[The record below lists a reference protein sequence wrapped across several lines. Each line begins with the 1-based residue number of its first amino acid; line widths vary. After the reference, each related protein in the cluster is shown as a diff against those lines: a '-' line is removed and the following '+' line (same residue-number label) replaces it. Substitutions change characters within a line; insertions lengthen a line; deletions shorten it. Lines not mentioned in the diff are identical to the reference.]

1 MTTQNSL
8 YKAIDYAKFIFSIL
22 VIALHCGPFE
32 CVSADASYYFT
43 QCVTR
48 VAVPF
53 FFVCNGFFAFTPRE
67 YNWKTVAKQ
76 CKKLIR
82 MYCIWTIIYFP
93 GFVSAYDTLK
103 EAAVAFILG
112 HGYAHLWYLAAA
124 AVAIFMFYIIKTR
137 CVSWKKI
144 FALAGAL
151 YLFGL
156 SYDSYYA
163 VFRRLPIWNVPLIHT
178 VARCL
183 LSQLHTTRDG
193 VFFGFL
199 FVAIGAYIAENKQRI
214 NKRLCAKGFM
224 ISAGAAIVEVVAV
237 RALRWQ
243 RRTDAVDLYVFLIP
257 MATFLF
263 CYLLCS
269 NSNSK
274 KTSSN
279 IRKES
284 TIIYLVHIWVRT
296 IYLRI
301 GVPVLSNLFGEILAE
316 NSFLIFCIDVL
327 GSIMVAKVLIIASK
341 TQHGRKIYKWL
352 F

>member
-1 MTTQNSL
+1 M
-8 YKAIDYAKFIFSIL
+8 
-22 VIALHCGPFE
+22 
-32 CVSADASYYFT
+32 
-43 QCVTR
+43 
-48 VAVPF
+48 
-53 FFVCNGFFAFTPRE
+53 
-67 YNWKTVAKQ
+67 
-76 CKKLIR
+76 
-82 MYCIWTIIYFP
+82 
-93 GFVSAYDTLK
+93 
-103 EAAVAFILG
+103 
-112 HGYAHLWYLAAA
+112 
-124 AVAIFMFYIIKTR
+124 
-137 CVSWKKI
+137 
-144 FALAGAL
+144 
-151 YLFGL
+151 FGL

-183 LSQLHTTRDG
+183 LRQLHTTRDG

-224 ISAGAAIVEVVAV
+224 ISAGAAIVEVAAV

>member
-1 MTTQNSL
+1 M
-8 YKAIDYAKFIFSIL
+8 
-22 VIALHCGPFE
+22 
-32 CVSADASYYFT
+32 
-43 QCVTR
+43 
-48 VAVPF
+48 
-53 FFVCNGFFAFTPRE
+53 
-67 YNWKTVAKQ
+67 
-76 CKKLIR
+76 
-82 MYCIWTIIYFP
+82 
-93 GFVSAYDTLK
+93 
-103 EAAVAFILG
+103 
-112 HGYAHLWYLAAA
+112 
-124 AVAIFMFYIIKTR
+124 
-137 CVSWKKI
+137 
-144 FALAGAL
+144 
-151 YLFGL
+151 FGL

-269 NSNSK
+269 NSNLK

>member
-1 MTTQNSL
+1 MTTQSSS

-243 RRTDAVDLYVFLIP
+243 RRTDA
-257 MATFLF
+257 ATFLF

>member
-1 MTTQNSL
+1 ML
-8 YKAIDYAKFIFSIL
+8 AEP
-22 VIALHCGPFE
+22 IA
-32 CVSADASYYFT
+32 Y
-43 QCVTR
+43 
-48 VAVPF
+48 
-53 FFVCNGFFAFTPRE
+53 
-67 YNWKTVAKQ
+67 
-76 CKKLIR
+76 
-82 MYCIWTIIYFP
+82 
-93 GFVSAYDTLK
+93 
-103 EAAVAFILG
+103 
-112 HGYAHLWYLAAA
+112 
-124 AVAIFMFYIIKTR
+124 
-137 CVSWKKI
+137 
-144 FALAGAL
+144 
-151 YLFGL
+151 
-156 SYDSYYA
+156 
-163 VFRRLPIWNVPLIHT
+163 
-178 VARCL
+178 
-183 LSQLHTTRDG
+183 
-193 VFFGFL
+193 
-199 FVAIGAYIAENKQRI
+199 
-214 NKRLCAKGFM
+214 NKRRSVFWFSFCGNWSIHCRKQTKNQQTLCAKGFM

>member
-156 SYDSYYA
+156 A
-163 VFRRLPIWNVPLIHT
+163 
-178 VARCL
+178 
-183 LSQLHTTRDG
+183 
-193 VFFGFL
+193 
-199 FVAIGAYIAENKQRI
+199 
-214 NKRLCAKGFM
+214 
-224 ISAGAAIVEVVAV
+224 
-237 RALRWQ
+237 
-243 RRTDAVDLYVFLIP
+243 
-257 MATFLF
+257 
-263 CYLLCS
+263 
-269 NSNSK
+269 
-274 KTSSN
+274 
-279 IRKES
+279 
-284 TIIYLVHIWVRT
+284 
-296 IYLRI
+296 
-301 GVPVLSNLFGEILAE
+301 
-316 NSFLIFCIDVL
+316 
-327 GSIMVAKVLIIASK
+327 
-341 TQHGRKIYKWL
+341 
-352 F
+352 

>member
-1 MTTQNSL
+1 MTTPNNT
-8 YKAIDYAKFIFSIL
+8 YTTIDYAKFIFSIL

-32 CVSADASYYFT
+32 CVSAEASYYFT

-53 FFVCNGFFAFTPRE
+53 FFVCNGYFAFAPRRYSRE
-67 YNWKTVAKQ
+67 TVVKQ

-82 MYCIWTIIYFP
+82 MYCIWTIIYLP
-93 GFVSAYDTLK
+93 GFVSSYDTLK
-103 EAAVAFILG
+103 EAAVAFVLG

-124 AVAIFMFYIIKTR
+124 AVATFMFYIIKRR
-137 CVSWKKI
+137 CESWKII

-163 VFRRLPIWNVPLIHT
+163 VFRRLPFWNVPLIHT
-178 VARCL
+178 VVRCL

-199 FVAIGAYIAENKQRI
+199 FVAIGAYIAENEQRI
-214 NKRLCAKGFM
+214 NKHVCARGFM

-237 RALRWQ
+237 RVLRWQ

-257 MATFLF
+257 LVTFLF

-269 NSNSK
+269 NGNSK
-274 KTSSN
+274 KISPN

-301 GVPVLSNLFGEILAE
+301 GVPVLSNLFEEILAE
-316 NSFLIFCIDVL
+316 NSFLIFCIDAL
-327 GSIMVAKVLIIASK
+327 GSIMVAKILIIASK
-341 TQHGRKIYKWL
+341 TQHGRKICKWL

>member
-1 MTTQNSL
+1 M
-8 YKAIDYAKFIFSIL
+8 
-22 VIALHCGPFE
+22 
-32 CVSADASYYFT
+32 
-43 QCVTR
+43 
-48 VAVPF
+48 
-53 FFVCNGFFAFTPRE
+53 
-67 YNWKTVAKQ
+67 
-76 CKKLIR
+76 
-82 MYCIWTIIYFP
+82 
-93 GFVSAYDTLK
+93 
-103 EAAVAFILG
+103 
-112 HGYAHLWYLAAA
+112 
-124 AVAIFMFYIIKTR
+124 
-137 CVSWKKI
+137 
-144 FALAGAL
+144 
-151 YLFGL
+151 
-156 SYDSYYA
+156 
-163 VFRRLPIWNVPLIHT
+163 
-178 VARCL
+178 

-269 NSNSK
+269 NSNLK

-301 GVPVLSNLFGEILAE
+301 GVPVLSNLFGEILVE
-316 NSFLIFCIDVL
+316 NSFLIFCIDAL

-341 TQHGRKIYKWL
+341 TQHGRKICKWL

>member
-1 MTTQNSL
+1 M
-8 YKAIDYAKFIFSIL
+8 
-22 VIALHCGPFE
+22 
-32 CVSADASYYFT
+32 
-43 QCVTR
+43 
-48 VAVPF
+48 
-53 FFVCNGFFAFTPRE
+53 
-67 YNWKTVAKQ
+67 
-76 CKKLIR
+76 
-82 MYCIWTIIYFP
+82 
-93 GFVSAYDTLK
+93 
-103 EAAVAFILG
+103 
-112 HGYAHLWYLAAA
+112 
-124 AVAIFMFYIIKTR
+124 
-137 CVSWKKI
+137 
-144 FALAGAL
+144 
-151 YLFGL
+151 FGL

-327 GSIMVAKVLIIASK
+327 GSIMVAKILIIASK

>member
-1 MTTQNSL
+1 M
-8 YKAIDYAKFIFSIL
+8 
-22 VIALHCGPFE
+22 
-32 CVSADASYYFT
+32 
-43 QCVTR
+43 
-48 VAVPF
+48 
-53 FFVCNGFFAFTPRE
+53 
-67 YNWKTVAKQ
+67 AKQ

-224 ISAGAAIVEVVAV
+224 ISAGAAIV
-237 RALRWQ
+237 
-243 RRTDAVDLYVFLIP
+243 
-257 MATFLF
+257 
-263 CYLLCS
+263 
-269 NSNSK
+269 
-274 KTSSN
+274 
-279 IRKES
+279 
-284 TIIYLVHIWVRT
+284 
-296 IYLRI
+296 
-301 GVPVLSNLFGEILAE
+301 
-316 NSFLIFCIDVL
+316 
-327 GSIMVAKVLIIASK
+327 
-341 TQHGRKIYKWL
+341 
-352 F
+352 

>member
-193 VFFGFL
+193 VFFGFS
-199 FVAIGAYIAENKQRI
+199 FCGNWSIHCRKQTK
-214 NKRLCAKGFM
+214 NQQTFM
-224 ISAGAAIVEVVAV
+224 CEGIYDFCRSGNSRSSCCSRAA
-237 RALRWQ
+237 
-243 RRTDAVDLYVFLIP
+243 
-257 MATFLF
+257 
-263 CYLLCS
+263 
-269 NSNSK
+269 
-274 KTSSN
+274 
-279 IRKES
+279 
-284 TIIYLVHIWVRT
+284 
-296 IYLRI
+296 
-301 GVPVLSNLFGEILAE
+301 
-316 NSFLIFCIDVL
+316 
-327 GSIMVAKVLIIASK
+327 VAKK
-341 TQHGRKIYKWL
+341 NGCC
-352 F
+352 